1 MSKLC
6 TEENFQKL
14 QQAISS
20 HEGKKGSLMPILNDV
35 QRIYGCVPR
44 KIQLYLSEKLG
55 IPFAEIFG
63 VVTFYSQFS
72 IEPKGD
78 HIIGVCLGTA
88 CYVKEA
94 QQIIDEVKSK
104 IAGLDVGK
112 TTPDGKFTLEATR
125 CIGACG
131 LAPVMTINEETYGN
145 LTRSQVEGILA
156 KY

>member
-1 MSKLC
+1 MSKVC

-14 QQAISS
+14 QAAIAS
-20 HEGKKGSLMPILNDV
+20 HKDKKGSLMPILNDC
-35 QRIYGCVPR
+35 QQIYGCVPK
-44 KIQLYLSEKLG
+44 KIQMHLSDALG
-55 IPFAEIFG
+55 IPFAEIYG

-78 HIIGVCLGTA
+78 YVIGVCLGTA

-94 QQIIDEVKSK
+94 QKVLDEVKSR
-104 IAGLDVGK
+104 IDGLEVGK
-112 TTPDGKFTLEATR
+112 TSPDGKFTLEATR

-131 LAPVMTINEETYGN
+131 LAPVMTINEDTYGN
-145 LTRSQVEGILA
+145 LTKAEVEAIIA